1 MTTDLDDLYNRL
13 FSILKE
19 QDKPVLERI
28 IAAHKEREKELL
40 DEIEAYQSKILI
52 DEQELDEITQEIES
66 MMNAVD
72 QSIYETT
79 KLKEIISKI
88 RSLRIPGY

>member
-1 MTTDLDDLYNRL
+1 MTTDLDDFYSRL

-19 QDKPVLERI
+19 QDKPVLGRI

-40 DEIEAYQSKILI
+40 DKIEGYQSKILI
-52 DEQELDEITQEIES
+52 DEKEFNDIVKEIES

-72 QSIYETT
+72 QSIGETT

>member
-13 FSILKE
+13 FSILKV
-19 QDKPVLERI
+19 QDKPVFVRI

-40 DEIEAYQSKILI
+40 DEIETYKTKILI
-52 DEQELDEITQEIES
+52 DEEELDEITQEIES

-72 QSIYETT
+72 QSIGETT

>member
-1 MTTDLDDLYNRL
+1 MTTDLDGLYNRL

-19 QDKPVLERI
+19 QDKPVLGRV

-52 DEQELDEITQEIES
+52 DEQELDDIVKEIES

-72 QSIYETT
+72 QSIDETT
-79 KLKEIISKI
+79 KLEEKIGKI
-88 RSLRIPGY
+88 RSLRIRGH

>member
-1 MTTDLDDLYNRL
+1 M
-13 FSILKE
+13 

-52 DEQELDEITQEIES
+52 DEQELDDIVQKIES

-72 QSIYETT
+72 QSIDETT

-88 RSLRIPGY
+88 RLLRRR

>member
-13 FSILKE
+13 FSMLKE
-19 QDKPVLERI
+19 QDKPVLGRI
-28 IAAHKEREKELL
+28 ITAHKEREKELL
-40 DEIEAYQSKILI
+40 DEIEAYQSKIQI
-52 DEQELDEITQEIES
+52 DEKEFDDIVKEIES

-72 QSIYETT
+72 QSIDETT
-79 KLKEIISKI
+79 NLKEIISKI